1 MAYTKGDFFFGGGG
15 GGGCYVPGS
24 HVAGSSQNR
33 KSWVRMNFQFQ
44 GRESLPMAC

>member
-1 MAYTKGDFFFGGGG
+1 MIVSKEYTKGDFFFWGGGG

-33 KSWVRMNFQFQ
+33 KS
-44 GRESLPMAC
+44 